1 MRRIATMTDRTT
13 VIPILQRLQNEAPLD
28 PDPADRKAAQDYQ
41 ELYIEDLHAAQ
52 GDVVRRL
59 ALEVESS
66 LGSRHVYL
74 FSGTI
79 GSGKSTELR
88 RLANQL
94 REDEQYALVVN
105 VMEYLNPQI
114 PVGVADLL
122 MAMTL
127 GVWEAWARA
136 QGSDAND
143 GKRWA
148 WWASLLAMR
157 PEGKE
162 LEISGGPVKLKMAL
176 HANPT
181 FRERLRKYFEFN
193 LDTLVGEINR
203 FFADLG
209 EEIRRQRSLA
219 GSAHLVVVVDSL
231 EHFGGQATPGKA
243 DEVLQSLLGIFN
255 TFNAYLR
262 IDGWSVIY
270 SVPPLLHKLAPG
282 VAATFG
288 MSTTYYLTSAHVFE
302 NRSNALDDETIE
314 KKMILLLLRRL
325 GAAQQPALIG
335 LPELRNIVQM
345 TGGDLR
351 DLLRT
356 LRAALLAGLTDNQ
369 FPVAQAQLER
379 VYNDLRRPYLP
390 LPQDTAER
398 LRQIHADKEAYLAT
412 AADWQLVISD
422 LAQKRV
428 LLYLNGTEWYDVHPL
443 LRAPLAAQRP
453 ALVTPA

>member
-1 MRRIATMTDRTT
+1 MARIPQMIDRTK
-13 VIPILQRLQNEAPLD
+13 VIPVLQCLQNEAPLD
-28 PDPADRKAAQDYQ
+28 PDPADPKAAQNYQ
-41 ELYIEDLHAAQ
+41 DLYISDLHVAQ
-52 GDVVRRL
+52 GDVVKRL

-88 RLANQL
+88 RLANRL
-94 REDEQYALVVN
+94 RDDQQYALVVN

-122 MAMTL
+122 MAMAL
-127 GVWEAWARA
+127 GVWEAWAKA
-136 QGSDAND
+136 QNIDANA
-143 GKRWA
+143 GERWN

-162 LEISGGPVKLKMAL
+162 LEISGGPIKLKMAL

-193 LDTLVGEINR
+193 LDTLVSEINQ
-203 FFADLG
+203 FFAALG
-209 EEIRRQRSLA
+209 DEIRSDKGLA
-219 GSAHLVVVVDSL
+219 ETAHLVVIVDSL
-231 EHFGGQATPGKA
+231 EHFGGQATPGKT
-243 DEVLQSLLGIFN
+243 DDVLQSLLGIFN

-288 MSTTYYLTSAHVFE
+288 MSTTYYLTSAHVFRD
-302 NRSNALDDETIE
+302 RSNALDDDTIDQ
-314 KKMILLLLRRL
+314 KLIPLLLRRL
-325 GAAQQPALIG
+325 GTAQQPELIG
-335 LPELRNIVQM
+335 RPELRDIVKM

-356 LRAALLAGLTDNQ
+356 LRAALLAGLTDNT
-369 FPVAQAQLER
+369 FPVTQAQLER

-398 LRQIHADKEAYLAT
+398 LRQIHRDKEAYLAT

-443 LRAPLAAQRP
+443 LRDPLKAQSP

>member
-1 MRRIATMTDRTT
+1 MVAMMDRTA

-28 PDPADRKAAQDYQ
+28 PDPKNQEAAQEFR
-41 ELYIEDLHAAQ
+41 ELYVEDLHAAQ
-52 GDVVRRL
+52 GDVVKRL
-59 ALEVESS
+59 TLEIESS

-88 RLANQL
+88 RLANGL
-94 REDEQYALVVN
+94 RGDGNHAVVVN
-105 VMEYLNPQI
+105 AMEYLNPQS

-122 MAMTL
+122 MAMAL
-127 GVWEAWARA
+127 GIWETWAKSQNIDPA
-136 QGSDAND
+136 TGD
-143 GKRWA
+143 RWA
-148 WWASLLAMR
+148 WWVSLLQAR

-162 LEISGGPVKLKMAL
+162 LELSGGPVKLKMAL

-181 FRERLRKYFEFN
+181 FRERLRKYFEFS
-193 LDTLVGEINR
+193 LDQLVAEVNSFVANI
-203 FFADLG
+203 AVD
-209 EEIRRQRSLA
+209 IRAAQELRDDAKLI
-219 GSAHLVVVVDSL
+219 VIVDSL
-231 EHFGGQATPGKA
+231 EHFGGQATPGTT

-262 IDGWSVIY
+262 LDEWSVIY

-288 MSTTYYLTSAHVFE
+288 MSTTYYLTSAHVFKDHKAE
-302 NRSNALDDETIE
+302 PDDDTIDG
-314 KKMILLLLRRL
+314 KMIPLLVRRL
-325 GAAQQPALIG
+325 GAAEQPQLIG

-356 LRAALLAGLTDNQ
+356 LRAALLVGLTDER
-369 FPVAQAQLER
+369 FPITQVQLER

-398 LRQIHADKEAYLAT
+398 LRQIHADKEALLAT

-443 LRAPLAAQRP
+443 LRDPLAAQMAPRVI
-453 ALVTPA
+453 AA

>member
-1 MRRIATMTDRTT
+1 MSRMPKMIDRAT

-28 PDPADRKAAQDYQ
+28 PDPADAKAAQDFRD
-41 ELYIEDLHAAQ
+41 LYIEDLHAAQ
-52 GDVVRRL
+52 GDVVKRL

-88 RLANQL
+88 RLAKGLRDNQ
-94 REDEQYALVVN
+94 QYAVVVN

-127 GVWEAWARA
+127 GVWEAWAKA
-136 QGSDAND
+136 QGIDPNT
-143 GKRWA
+143 GERWG

-193 LDTLVGEINR
+193 LDTLVGEINQ
-203 FFADLG
+203 FFAELG
-209 EEIRRQRSLA
+209 EEIRSARRLA
-219 GSAHLVVVVDSL
+219 EAAQLVVIVDSL

-288 MSTTYYLTSAHVFE
+288 MSTTYYLTSAHVFKD
-302 NRSNALDDETIE
+302 RSDELDTGTIE
-314 KKMILLLLRRL
+314 QKMIPLLLRRL
-325 GAAQQPALIG
+325 GAARQPELIG
-335 LPELRNIVQM
+335 LPELRNIVRM

-356 LRAALLAGLTDNQ
+356 LRAALLAGLTDSQ
-369 FPVAQAQLER
+369 FPLTQAQLDR

-390 LPQDTAER
+390 LPQDTADR
-398 LRQIHADKEAYLAT
+398 LRQIHADKEAHLAT

-443 LRAPLAAQRP
+443 LRGPLAAQRP
-453 ALVTPA
+453 ALAASS

>member
-1 MRRIATMTDRTT
+1 MPKMIDRAA

-28 PDPADRKAAQDYQ
+28 PDPADPKAAEDFQA
-41 ELYIEDLHAAQ
+41 LYIKDLHIAQ
-52 GDVVRRL
+52 GDVVNRL

-66 LGSRHVYL
+66 VGSRHVYL

-88 RLANQL
+88 RLADRL
-94 REDEQYALVVN
+94 RNDQHYGLVVN

-122 MAMTL
+122 MAMAL
-127 GVWEAWARA
+127 GVWEAWAKV
-136 QGSDAND
+136 QGVDPNA
-143 GKRWA
+143 GERWG

-193 LDTLVGEINR
+193 LDTLVEEINL
-203 FFADLG
+203 FFASLSD
-209 EEIRRQRSLA
+209 EIRAAKGLREAAQ
-219 GSAHLVVVVDSL
+219 LVVIVDSL
-231 EHFGGQATPGKA
+231 EHFGGQATPGKT

-288 MSTTYYLTSAHVFE
+288 MSTTYYLTSAHVFQD
-302 NRSNALDDETIE
+302 RSNALDDDTIDN
-314 KKMILLLLRRL
+314 KMIPLLLRRI
-325 GAAQQPALIG
+325 GAEQPALIG
-335 LPELRNIVQM
+335 LPELRNIVHM

-369 FPVAQAQLER
+369 FPLAQAQLER

-443 LRAPLAAQRP
+443 LRAPLAAQSP
-453 ALVTPA
+453 ALVAKA